1 MTQAHSLNARISRF
15 GFWSAIV
22 AVATVVITMFLPLDI
37 PDGYNAEH
45 ADRIAWLVDNRG
57 AFILAWV
64 NQIASMLSLSAVIAC
79 AAWVAAA
86 RNSFLAIL
94 GALFTTMATMAFIV
108 PKFIAVWTIPLL
120 ADTAAAGGVGSE
132 MADSLLLILNV
143 TVPFSLYTSFDFMG
157 FWLYSVAAL
166 LIAGP
171 IYAESTS
178 SKLGAISLGLYGL
191 IYQPLLVAMLM
202 GAIAPEDINTY
213 FLGVGTLLIFHIVAM
228 AFVFKSRS
236 NEANSP

>member
-1 MTQAHSLNARISRF
+1 MTQTHSLNYQVSRF

-22 AVATVVITMFLPLDI
+22 AVATGVIAMFFPLDV

-45 ADRIAWLVDNRG
+45 ADRIAWLVENRG
-57 AFILAWV
+57 SFITAWV
-64 NQIASMLSLSAVIAC
+64 NQIASMFSLSAVIAC

-94 GALFTTMATMAFIV
+94 GALFTAMATMAFIV

-120 ADTAAAGGVGSE
+120 ADTVAAGGVGST
-132 MADSLLLILNV
+132 MADTLLLILNV
-143 TVPFSLYTSFDFMG
+143 TVPFSLYTSFDFLG
-157 FWLYSVAAL
+157 FWLYAVAAL

-171 IYAESTS
+171 IYGETGS
-178 SKLGAISLGLYGL
+178 SKVGAISLGLYGL
-191 IYQPLLVAMLM
+191 IYQLLLVALLL

-213 FLGVGTLLIFHIVAM
+213 FLSAAMLLLFHIVAM
-228 AFVFKSRS
+228 GLVFKRS
-236 NEANSP
+236 MSATA